1 MPGPAPT
8 PATAL
13 PPGGRRGRA
22 PKCPYE
28 LGAAGETWWRWAW
41 KTPQASQWD
50 TGSHY
55 LIGRR
60 AQLED
65 SLAAL
70 DQFDP
75 GALDEFFRSLDLSGD
90 EAVWD
95 AISGLGRIIG
105 RLQALAGGRL
115 AIVQKMA
122 ELDDRL
128 GLNPRA
134 LAALKW
140 AVTNGKPKAEGG
152 LNEILAQ
159 AQKRQREAEA
169 AAG

>member
-13 PPGGRRGRA
+13 PPGGRKGRA

-28 LGAAGETWWRWAW
+28 LGDAGATWWRWAW

-75 GALDEFFRSLDLSGD
+75 YALGSFFDGLELGDPDKLRDALTDLGY
-90 EAVWD
+90 
-95 AISGLGRIIG
+95 IIG